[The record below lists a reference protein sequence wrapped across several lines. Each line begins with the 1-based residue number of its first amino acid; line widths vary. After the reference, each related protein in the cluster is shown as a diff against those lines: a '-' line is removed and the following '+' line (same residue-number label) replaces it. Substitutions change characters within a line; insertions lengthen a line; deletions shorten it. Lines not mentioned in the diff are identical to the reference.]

1 MKVAIIGGG
10 WAGLAAA
17 WSLHRQGHAV
27 SVFEAAR
34 TLGGRAR
41 RVSSRPLGQIIDNGQ
56 HILLGAYTDT
66 LALMGEL
73 GLNPCERFHRER
85 LTLQSADG
93 AFLLRALPLP
103 APLHLLGGIATARG
117 LGPLERLRLVTLTA
131 TLRARGW
138 KTAAGLSV
146 AQWLEQGRQS
156 PHALRSFWQPLCLA
170 ALNTPVDSACAQL
183 FAHVLRDS
191 LGGAGR
197 ATDVLIPRVDLSQLW
212 PDEAARQL
220 NGGNTDGAG
229 VYLGRPVR
237 QLACSAAGVTVDGAQ
252 FDAAVVA
259 GNAPSARKLLEQ
271 LGPQAGS
278 DAYLAM
284 LSAFTYLPIATL
296 TLQLERP
303 WGLPQPM
310 LLLRDDP
317 ARLQFGQW
325 LFDRSAFAASRSVSS
340 SHTAKQADAP
350 RLLHIVISAAS
361 AMQQHPPAQIADA
374 VIRQVQAQ
382 TRRFG
387 PMPRVTGHDLI
398 VEKRATFAATPGL
411 ARPPVAT
418 PWPRIWAAGDW
429 TDTGYP
435 GVLEGA
441 VRSGR
446 AAARSLLQSLA

>member
-41 RVSSRPLGQIIDNGQ
+41 RVSSRPLGQMIDNGQ
-56 HILLGAYTDT
+56 HILLGAYTET
-66 LALMGEL
+66 LSIMGEL
-73 GLNPCERFHRER
+73 GLNPCQRFHRER

-93 AFLLRALPLP
+93 VFLLRALPLP

-131 TLRARGW
+131 TLRVRGW
-138 KTAAGLSV
+138 KTPAGLSV

-156 PHALRSFWQPLCLA
+156 PHAIRSFWQPLCLA

-191 LGGAGR
+191 LGGAGT
-197 ATDVLIPRVDLSQLW
+197 ATDVLIPRMDLSRLW

-220 NGGNTDGAG
+220 SGSAADGAG
-229 VYLGRPVR
+229 VHLGCPVR

-259 GNAPSARKLLEQ
+259 GNAPSTRKLLEQ
-271 LGPQAGS
+271 LDPLAGS

-296 TLQLERP
+296 TLQLEQP
-303 WGLPQPM
+303 WGLPRPM

-317 ARLQFGQW
+317 ATLQFGQW
-325 LFDRSAFAASRSVSS
+325 LFDRSALAASGPVSG
-340 SHTAKQADAP
+340 HAVKQEDAR
-350 RLLHIVISAAS
+350 RLLHIVISDAS

-374 VIRQVQAQ
+374 VARQVQAQ

-418 PWPRIWAAGDW
+418 PWPRVWVAGDW